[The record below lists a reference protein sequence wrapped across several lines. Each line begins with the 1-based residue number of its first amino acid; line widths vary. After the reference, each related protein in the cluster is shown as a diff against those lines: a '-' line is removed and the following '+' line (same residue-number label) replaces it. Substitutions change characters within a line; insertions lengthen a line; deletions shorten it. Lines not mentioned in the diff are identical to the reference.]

1 MLQSASAVSFSHP
14 WLLVFWLLVTTSQGA
29 CTSPQNTGRQ
39 MHSHVHLSI
48 LSKLMGSDTFC
59 TLLLGGNNEQF
70 RMEIG
75 LIRRRLVMCALE
87 YWGKDSQPWRLQG
100 ERALLTSLSSKSI
113 PFFPYFPFS
122 YLFHYYQHPPSKSQ
136 RNNSLALALIFSQDR
151 KVFPV
156 PTLKRRERQLCFLL

>member
-1 MLQSASAVSFSHP
+1 MAVGV
-14 WLLVFWLLVTTSQGA
+14 LTSCHYLPGGLHLP
-29 CTSPQNTGRQ
+29 TEYRKQ
-39 MHSHVHLSI
+39 MHVHLSI

-87 YWGKDSQPWRLQG
+87 YWGKDSQPRRLQG

-122 YLFHYYQHPPSKSQ
+122 YLFHYYQHPPSKSE
-136 RNNSLALALIFSQDR
+136 RKNSLGLALIFSQDW
-151 KVFPV
+151 KVSPV
-156 PTLKRRERQLCFLL
+156 PTLIQKRRERQLCFLL